1 MALSSIQRWLYG
13 GLGAVAPIV
22 AGGITVDGPALQS
35 FFADAVN
42 MLGFGFRTGC
52 LVVIG
57 GFVSFLH
64 KKTDDEW
71 TAFVIGIGAPAL
83 IMTMITNGSSG
94 VTNALANDVR
104 TTIVYSE
111 PHQPLR
117 LIASA
122 NAAETPA
129 VRAAESNAVPYFYP
143 LCMPRRSTAIRFLN
157 GVFGNFAR
165 SIDLYW
171 LASAPIESRQEALDA
186 YRAYLRPANQRDMTP
201 RIFSVPGGP
210 MERFVLVL
218 NLNLSAERADE
229 SDPRLWPI
237 KNRPVTVSPIS
248 MNGLLRR
255 LDVSPAS
262 LDICHFQNDPPR
274 TAS

>member
-1 MALSSIQRWLYG
+1 MALSSTQRWLYG

-22 AGGITVDGPALQS
+22 AAGISVDGQALQN
-35 FFADAVN
+35 FFADTVN
-42 MLGFGFRTGC
+42 MLGFGFRTAC
-52 LVVIG
+52 LLTIG

-83 IMTMITNGSSG
+83 IMTLITNGSSG
-94 VTNALANDVR
+94 VTNSLAMDDR
-104 TTIVYSE
+104 PTSVYSQNF
-111 PHQPLR
+111 QPLR
-117 LIASA
+117 FIASA
-122 NAAETPA
+122 NAGETPP
-129 VRAAESNAVPYFYP
+129 VRAARSSPVPFIYP

-165 SIDLYW
+165 PIDLYW
-171 LASAPIESRQEALDA
+171 LASAPIEDRQTAINA
-186 YRAYLRPANQRDMTP
+186 YRAYLAHANQRDMTP
-201 RIFSVPGGP
+201 RIFSVQGGSA
-210 MERFVLVL
+210 ERFVLVL
-218 NLNLSAERADE
+218 NLNLSAERADA
-229 SDPRLWPI
+229 SDPRLWPL
-237 KNRPVTVSPIS
+237 KDRPLTVSPIS

-274 TAS
+274 ADS